1 MKIRRVLVDG
11 IIVFSVSFVV
21 CILVTWLSNLIVHK
35 ANTIDWETS
44 SRFAILLGIILPWM
58 ASRGSKE
65 A

>member
-1 MKIRRVLVDG
+1 MKRVLVDG
-11 IIVFSVSFVV
+11 IFVFSVSLVV
-21 CILVTWLSNLIVHK
+21 SILVTWLWNLIARK